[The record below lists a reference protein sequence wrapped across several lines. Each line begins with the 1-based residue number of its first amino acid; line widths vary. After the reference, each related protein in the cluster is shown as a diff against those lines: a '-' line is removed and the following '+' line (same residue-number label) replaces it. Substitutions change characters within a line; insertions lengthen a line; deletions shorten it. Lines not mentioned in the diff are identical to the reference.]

1 VSEKANNVSEGG
13 AVINREFSATRYG
26 LGYDMAHPIYPI
38 KMVESSQIDDQ
49 AQRDQ
54 ARSQAVQ
61 LWGLTDAE
69 LAEIQ
74 RSLKELTD

>member
-1 VSEKANNVSEGG
+1 
-13 AVINREFSATRYG
+13 
-26 LGYDMAHPIYPI
+26 MAHPIYPI